1 MLRSVL
7 WEVQIDK
14 TMDKVRIQAEATL
27 INIYMNVQAELML
40 KVAIAAVGAYIAS
53 HLIYRLA
60 LEVWC
65 IAYGLIY

>member
-1 MLRSVL
+1 
-7 WEVQIDK
+7 
-14 TMDKVRIQAEATL
+14 MDTTETI
-27 INIYMNVQAELML
+27 L
-40 KVAIAAVGAYIAS
+40 KVSTAAVAAYILS

>member
-1 MLRSVL
+1 
-7 WEVQIDK
+7 
-14 TMDKVRIQAEATL
+14 
-27 INIYMNVQAELML
+27 MNTQAELML

-65 IAYGLIY
+65 IAYGIIY